1 MSQRSFSFM
10 FTFGVPVSK
19 SQFVSQFLFT
29 FGVPVSVS
37 QCWSPSLFSFTFSF
51 SFTLTFLFTL
61 TFGVP
66 ISVSKFRFTFGVPI
80 SCPSFSLRLES
91 QFRVPICF
99 KKGREGA
106 KETKKEERVQ
116 HWDFPGGHPS

>member
-1 MSQRSFSFM
+1 MLE
-10 FTFGVPVSK
+10 
-19 SQFVSQFLFT
+19 SQFVFVYVFIFVYIDVSVYVDVWSPN
-29 FGVPVSVS
+29 FGVQVSVYV
-37 QCWSPSLFSFTFSF
+37 WSPNF
-51 SFTLTFLFTL
+51 
-61 TFGVP
+61 
-66 ISVSKFRFTFGVPI
+66 VSKFRFTFGVPI